1 MSVYRQHE
9 NPYRLKKYL
18 SELQAHRWKM
28 IDHGA
33 DEDAIINLD
42 EAIAEL
48 KDRINQAWA
57 DEYEED

>member
-1 MSVYRQHE
+1 MYRKHK
-9 NPYRLKKYL
+9 NPYILEKYL
-18 SELQAHRWKM
+18 SELQNHRWRM

-42 EAIAEL
+42 ETIAKL
-48 KDRINQAWA
+48 KERINHAWQ

>member
-1 MSVYRQHE
+1 MSVHRQHE
-9 NPYRLKKYL
+9 NPYKLEDYL
-18 SELQAHRWKM
+18 NELQSRRQRM

-48 KDRINQAWA
+48 RDRISQAWA